1 MKSIIITTFSFILFS
16 SSLFGQS
23 TTNAAEYM
31 DYFSADYATLQA
43 DMWDYTRTVSHGK
56 SARKVEKKRLEMIK
70 TSEIAYKRAK
80 AASDYKGNTE
90 YRDTVTEYFRIINL
104 VLSEDYSKLV
114 DMEDV
119 AEQSYD
125 LMEAYMTARE
135 LASDKQSEAAET
147 VSRVQAR
154 FAKENDITLLESS
167 DELSEKMKIAGEVYD
182 HYNEVYLIFFKS
194 NKQEL
199 YLMNAISSGDV
210 NAIEQNREALKS
222 TLEEGYEKL
231 KATTPYNGDKTMVEA
246 TKKIFDFYM
255 KEATEGAEIVVNYFL
270 ASENFQKTKN
280 SFDQI
285 KEKSRTQ
292 KDIDTFNEAVNKM
305 NEAVNTF
312 NKQNTEFNETRSAL
326 IDNWNKSAEN
336 FTHKHVPRKK

>member
-1 MKSIIITTFSFILFS
+1 MKSIITSLSLILFS

-23 TTNAAEYM
+23 TSDPVEYM
-31 DYFSADYATLQA
+31 EYFSVDYATLQA

-70 TSEIAYKRAK
+70 TSELAYKRAK
-80 AASDYKGNTE
+80 AASDYKGNSE
-90 YRDTVTEYFRIINL
+90 YRDSVTEYFRIINL
-104 VLSEDYSKLV
+104 VLLEDYSKLV
-114 DMEDV
+114 DMEEV

-135 LASDKQSEAAET
+135 MASDKQSEAAEV
-147 VSRVQAR
+147 VSRVQAK
-154 FAKENDITLLESS
+154 FAQENNITLLESS

-199 YLMNAISSGDV
+199 YLMNAISGGDV
-210 NAIEQNREALKS
+210 NAIEQNREALKA
-222 TLEEGYEKL
+222 TVEEGYEKL
-231 KATTPYNGDKTMVEA
+231 KATTPYKGDKTMVEA
-246 TKKIFDFYM
+246 TKKLFDFYL
-255 KEATEGAEIVVNYFL
+255 KEATDGAEVVVNYFL
-270 ASENFQKTKN
+270 AAENFQKVKS

-285 KEKSRTQ
+285 KEKNRTQ

-305 NEAVNTF
+305 NEAVNSY
-312 NKQNTEFNETRSAL
+312 NKQNNEFNEMRSEL
-326 IDNWNKSAEN
+326 IDNWNKAAEN